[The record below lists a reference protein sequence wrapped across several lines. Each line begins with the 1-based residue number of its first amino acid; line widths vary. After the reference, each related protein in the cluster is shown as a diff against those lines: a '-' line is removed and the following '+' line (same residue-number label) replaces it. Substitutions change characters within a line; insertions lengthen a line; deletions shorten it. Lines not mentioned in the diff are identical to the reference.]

1 MNIYEKPTIKANN
14 YNEIEFFL
22 KKFEKEKI
30 NIFYSFKSIL
40 WQGPSLI
47 NKIEEKLKKKKVNF
61 IAEVSTDISLA
72 LSLLNFKIKY
82 LSVSNSLENEFLE
95 KIKSIAEK
103 NNSIILKT
111 ENFKNFLN

>member
-1 MNIYEKPTIKANN
+1 MNIYEKPTVKTKN
-14 YNEIEFFL
+14 YNEILFFL
-22 KKFEKEKI
+22 KKFNKQKI
-30 NIFYSFKSIL
+30 NIFYSFKSII

-47 NKIEEKLKKKKVNF
+47 NKIEEKLKKKNVNF
-61 IAEVSTDISLA
+61 IAEVSSDISLA
-72 LSLLNFKIKY
+72 MSLLNFRIKY
-82 LSVSNSLENEFLE
+82 LSVSNSLECELLK